1 MLTIVYGLVIS
12 RLRYCIAVYG
22 SGSAAN
28 DVRLLKVVNF
38 ATRVVT
44 GLKKYDHVSRALVD
58 LGPCIPRQM
67 CDMQSAIVTHKACV
81 LGEPVELAALFS
93 TYATAR
99 THERVTRQDRHLRP
113 PSRRTAAGQRSFA
126 SHAAKLL
133 TVLPE
138 DLMGLGTAAF
148 KREVKRSFLH
158 DAT

>member
-1 MLTIVYGLVIS
+1 MLTIVHGLVIS
-12 RLRYCIAVYG
+12 RVRYCIAVYG

-28 DVRLLKVVNF
+28 DARLLKVVNF

-44 GLKKYDHVSRALVD
+44 GLKKYDHVSCSRVD
-58 LGPCIPRQM
+58 LGLCTPRQM
-67 CDMQSAIVTHKACV
+67 CDMQSTTVAHKACV

-93 TYATAR
+93 TYAAAR

-126 SHAAKLL
+126 SYAAKLL
-133 TVLPE
+133 NALPE

-148 KREVKRSFLH
+148 KRAVRRFYLH
-158 DAT
+158 GAT